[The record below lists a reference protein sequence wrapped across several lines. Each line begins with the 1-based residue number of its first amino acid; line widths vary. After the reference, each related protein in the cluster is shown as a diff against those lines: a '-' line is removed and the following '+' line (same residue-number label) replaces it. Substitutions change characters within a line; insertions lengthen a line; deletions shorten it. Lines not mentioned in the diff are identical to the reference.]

1 MSSSVILQELKFC
14 IEQVIDGKTQTVRP
28 LRKFW
33 KIFPDQKSFQFG
45 FVCPAPGEHS
55 VRIKFDWKH
64 ISGSPYEHCVTPD
77 ENNNPE
83 PSMAELE
90 SELEDAIRDLYIEVG
105 LSPPDDYR
113 PGPSQDISIS
123 SSSSSD
129 DSMIM
134 ELSPSTLKALKE
146 KEERRSNSIPVE
158 RKRL

>member
-64 ISGSPYEHCVTPD
+64 ISGSPYEHCV
-77 ENNNPE
+77 
-83 PSMAELE
+83 
-90 SELEDAIRDLYIEVG
+90 RDREASY
-105 LSPPDDYR
+105 SPPA
-113 PGPSQDISIS
+113 G
-123 SSSSSD
+123 
-129 DSMIM
+129 
-134 ELSPSTLKALKE
+134 AL
-146 KEERRSNSIPVE
+146 
-158 RKRL
+158 

>member
-90 SELEDAIRDLYIEVG
+90 SYLEDKFCVIRSPVFQIVNIQLYVRPPQSQRLPEG
-105 LSPPDDYR
+105 LLQTVRDPQQGARHQRAEGLLAS
-113 PGPSQDISIS
+113 
-123 SSSSSD
+123 
-129 DSMIM
+129 
-134 ELSPSTLKALKE
+134 A
-146 KEERRSNSIPVE
+146 
-158 RKRL
+158 